1 MTESKRKFRV
11 GDYVSLTL
19 DKDDKFIYSHLC
31 GQVLEIVRMD
41 GDIRSF
47 HVRLDGVKDSDQEVY
62 AFLDRELVLVCSAGD
77 IVMASRVET
86 PRAPRTL

>member
-1 MTESKRKFRV
+1 MTEHKSKFRV

-41 GDIRSF
+41 GAIRSF
-47 HVRLDGVKDSDQEVY
+47 HVRLDGVEDSDQAVY
-62 AFLDRELVLVCSAGD
+62 AFLDRELVLICSAGD
-77 IVMASRVET
+77 IVAASRGAT
-86 PRAPRTL
+86 LRDPRTL